1 MRNLGWANWVVLL
14 VGFAGLI
21 HEPPVHW
28 FPLHISWL
36 MPLIEVVKVSS
47 PGLLLAAGTGH
58 PKQQWRVISIEQGG
72 FKLVSHFPMSLLPRQ
87 VTVASISVQVQFSSL
102 QSLSHI
108 WLCDTMNCNTQ
119 GLPVHRQL
127 LEFTQT
133 HVYSVGDAIQQSHPL
148 LSSSPPASH
157 LSKH

>member
-1 MRNLGWANWVVLL
+1 
-14 VGFAGLI
+14 
-21 HEPPVHW
+21 
-28 FPLHISWL
+28 

-102 QSLSHI
+102 ESLSHI
-108 WLCDTMNCNTQ
+108 
-119 GLPVHRQL
+119 
-127 LEFTQT
+127 
-133 HVYSVGDAIQQSHPL
+133 
-148 LSSSPPASH
+148 
-157 LSKH
+157 